1 MMKRLFT
8 GKIKWVSFGILFIG
22 MIFGLGAVVMWLWNA
37 ILPDAVA
44 VIKPINYWQA
54 LGLLVLSKILFSG
67 FGKGKHRGG
76 NAPFARHEMKQ
87 KFMEMSDEERAAFKE
102 KWKNRCQ

>member
-1 MMKRLFT
+1 MMKLLFT

-22 MIFGLGAVVMWLWNA
+22 MIFGLGAIVMWLWNA
-37 ILPDAVA
+37 ILPD
-44 VIKPINYWQA
+44 VIDVVKPISYLQA
-54 LGLLVLSKILFSG
+54 MGILVLSKLLFGG

-76 NAPFARHEMKQ
+76 RPPFARKELKQ

-102 KWKNRCQ
+102 KWKTRCK